1 MREER
6 KTKENGC
13 SLERLEAELAATRAE
28 RQEMMLR
35 LKAGRPAGAS
45 SGAHRGWWV
54 VSAALAAAVVSSAW
68 LMVTEIQASAQSLA
82 DPNAVDMTEVL
93 EPSLAVDV
101 ADQPPA
107 DPLIEELPEG
117 APEPAVE
124 VVDESPEPRVVRR
137 HRRGDARR
145 VANSPRA
152 PRPASAADSLA
163 DLDRC
168 GNDPL
173 CGGF

>member
-1 MREER
+1 MQGER
-6 KTKENGC
+6 KIQENGS

-45 SGAHRGWWV
+45 SGAHRSWWI
-54 VSAALAAAVVSSAW
+54 VSGALAAAVLSSAW
-68 LMVTEIQASAQSLA
+68 LMVTEMQASAQSLP
-82 DPNAVDMTEVL
+82 DPNAVNISEVVD
-93 EPSLAVDV
+93 EPLVVDTV
-101 ADQPPA
+101 EQPPA
-107 DPLIEELPEG
+107 EPVVEEVTEG
-117 APEPAVE
+117 ASEAIVE
-124 VVDESPEPRVVRR
+124 AADESPEPRVRRR
-137 HRRGDARR
+137 HRRGDTER
-145 VANSPRA
+145 VANSHRA
-152 PRPASAADSLA
+152 PGPGSAADSLA